1 MNRVQLLTDSCP
13 SYWENANGGRHR
25 TQQVH
30 ELLRES
36 GAAIQV
42 LERAREGAAL
52 RKYLAGLS
60 FMARRGLRHRLSWGE
75 LRHHGSAALRFNGQL
90 QKARDSRVLV
100 WENTHRNNAALPT
113 LAQAANLAVIAVPQN
128 LEALWETR
136 SERKLRSKTDAFADE
151 LAGLRQAD
159 AVFCISREEQWLL
172 RNFGI
177 AADFLPYFPPHDVHR
192 RMSAVRERRSSGVEN
207 FFLILGS
214 AGNPPTRAGM
224 ITLIQLLRALPDGVQ
239 IRLQI
244 AGYGTESLR
253 DAVTGMQCH
262 LHGGVDQTKLEE
274 LLATTRAALIHQ
286 NSATGALTRI
296 PELIVA
302 GIPVIANPT
311 AARSATHYKG
321 VHTYQTPESLLTLL
335 RQPLPQPGVPERP
348 VDAERRFLNA
358 VSTLAAGSPWV
369 GAI

>member
-1 MNRVQLLTDSCP
+1 MNGVTLLADNCP
-13 SYWENANGGRHR
+13 SYWEAANGGRHR
-25 TQQVH
+25 TQQLH
-30 ELLRES
+30 ELLMDS
-36 GAAIQV
+36 GAAIEV
-42 LERAREGAAL
+42 LRQAPEGAAV
-52 RKYLAGLS
+52 RKYLSGLS
-60 FMARRGLRHRLSWGE
+60 FMARNGFRHSLSLRALRHYGSTV
-75 LRHHGSAALRFNGQL
+75 LRMGTRTIPHDGF
-90 QKARDSRVLV
+90 RVLV
-100 WENTHRNNAALPT
+100 WENTHRNNVALPT
-113 LAQAANLAVIAVPQN
+113 LAQSAGFAVLAVPQN

-136 SERKLRSKTDAFADE
+136 SARNLRSKTDAFADE
-151 LAGLRQAD
+151 LTGLRQAD

-177 AADFLPYFPPHDVHR
+177 AADFLPYFPPHAVHH
-192 RMSAVRERRSSGVEN
+192 RMSTVRERRSGARGN

-224 ITLIQLLRALPDGVQ
+224 ITLIGILRALPGGDR
-239 IRLQI
+239 ISLHI

-253 DAVTGMQCH
+253 AEVAGMKCH
-262 LHGGVDQTKLEE
+262 LHGGVDQAKLEE

-302 GIPVIANPT
+302 GIPIIANPI
-311 AARSATHYKG
+311 AARSATHYDG
-321 VHTYQTPESLLTLL
+321 VHTYQAPESLLELL
-335 RQPLPQPGVPERP
+335 QQALPQPAIPNRP

-358 VSTLAAGSPWV
+358 VTTLAADQPWI

>member
-1 MNRVQLLTDSCP
+1 MNDVTLLADNCP
-13 SYWENANGGRHR
+13 SHWEAANGGRHR
-25 TQQVH
+25 SEQLH
-30 ELLRES
+30 ELLLEA
-36 GAAIQV
+36 GAVIQI
-42 LERAREGAAL
+42 LKRAPDGAGL
-52 RKYLAGLS
+52 RKYLAGLW
-60 FMARRGLRHRLSWGE
+60 FMGRLGLRHGLSWRT
-75 LRHHGSAALRFNGQL
+75 LRHHGSAALRLGGQL
-90 QKARDSRVLV
+90 PKAPASRVLL

-113 LAQAANLAVIAVPQN
+113 LAQAANFAVLAVPQN

-136 SERKLRSKTDAFADE
+136 SARNLRSKTDAFADE
-151 LAGLRQAD
+151 LTGLRQAD

-177 AADFLPYFPPHDVHR
+177 AADFLPYFPPHAVHH
-192 RMSAVRERRSSGVEN
+192 RMSTVRERRSGAREN

-224 ITLIQLLRALPDGVQ
+224 ITLIGILRALPGGDR
-239 IRLQI
+239 ISLHI

-253 DAVTGMQCH
+253 AEVAGMKCH
-262 LHGGVDQTKLEE
+262 LHGGVDQAKLEE

-302 GIPVIANPT
+302 GIPIIANPI
-311 AARSATHYKG
+311 AARSATHYDG
-321 VHTYQTPESLLTLL
+321 VHTYQAPESLLELL
-335 RQPLPQPGVPERP
+335 QQALPQPAIPNRP

-358 VSTLAAGSPWV
+358 VTTLAADQPWI